1 LWVLRSPMARLPT
14 TLRLLPSSMLS
25 SLCGFEAGRKSR
37 FYEHIWVDGVL
48 LFRCGLVTLMMD
60 MISEILSTG
69 KHGVEV
75 RRGFET

>member
-1 LWVLRSPMARLPT
+1 MARLPT

-25 SLCGFEAGRKSR
+25 SLCGFEAGGKSR
-37 FYEHIWVDGVL
+37 CYEHIWVDGVL

-69 KHGVEV
+69 NMVSKCDVVLKHDPVAIL
-75 RRGFET
+75 